1 MNGLRLEKPLSFFLM
16 NKTKFKLQMIFAL
29 ENCAKETTSVNEQY
43 PLLSQ
48 LPIYMQI
55 KMEDVNLNHPLLIS
69 SMED

>member
-1 MNGLRLEKPLSFFLM
+1 
-16 NKTKFKLQMIFAL
+16 MIFAL
-29 ENCAKETTSVNEQY
+29 GNCARETTSVNEQY

-55 KMEDVNLNHPLLIS
+55 KMANGNLNHPLLIS

>member
-1 MNGLRLEKPLSFFLM
+1 M

-29 ENCAKETTSVNEQY
+29 ENCAREATSVNEQY

-55 KMEDVNLNHPLLIS
+55 KMENGNLNHHYWTLPWKIRDNES
-69 SMED
+69 

>member
-1 MNGLRLEKPLSFFLM
+1 
-16 NKTKFKLQMIFAL
+16 MIFAL